1 MSYLPER
8 CERCRGLLALQPNW
22 EWLPSPAEN
31 PTPLQVINVPAA
43 PPSFSGGQVWLKR
56 EDLQPA
62 GSFLGRVALPLV
74 RLWQSQGVERVIG
87 SVGACLATAMAWAA
101 KGSALQFEYY
111 LADSAELS
119 LLAQLDPTFNH
130 FYDTL
135 LRPSD
140 AVEQAK
146 LALRKAQRQ
155 GKSVTA
161 LGYAERPLNL
171 LSLSGIAAEIVQALG
186 QSPAAVV
193 APCGQGILLLGLAL
207 GFEQL
212 LRAGKISRVPAMF
225 GVQAQNC
232 APLWAY
238 WQQGRD
244 GMGWVHEGSTL
255 ASGVRV
261 LQPVRGDAVLAAV
274 QSSGGEMLAATE
286 LQIVQGQTM
295 LAKLGIAVTPT
306 TALVWHGIRTV
317 LQKQWDGAVVAML

>member
-1 MSYLPER
+1 MV
-8 CERCRGLLALQPNW
+8 
-22 EWLPSPAEN
+22 
-31 PTPLQVINVPAA
+31 TVPAA
-43 PPSFSGGQVWLKR
+43 LPNFSGGQVWLKR

-74 RLWQSQGVERVIG
+74 QLWQSHGVARVIG
-87 SVGACLATAMAWAA
+87 QAGASLAMAMAWAA
-101 KGSALQFEYY
+101 KGSNLQFEYY
-111 LADSAELS
+111 LADSAELF
-119 LLAQLDPTFNH
+119 LLAQLDPAFNH
-130 FYDTL
+130 FVDTL
-135 LRPSD
+135 QPPSD
-140 AVEQAK
+140 AAEQAK

-155 GKSVTA
+155 SPGVTA

-171 LSLSGIAAEIVQALG
+171 LSVSGMAVEIVHGLG
-186 QSPAAVV
+186 QAPAAVV
-193 APCGQGILLLGLAL
+193 VPCGQGVLLLGLAL

-212 LRAGKISRVPAMF
+212 LRVGKITRMPAMF

-261 LQPVRGDAVLAAV
+261 LQPVRGDTVLAAV

-295 LAKLGIAVTPT
+295 LAKLGIGVAPT

-317 LQKQWDGAVVAML
+317 LQKKWDGAVLAVL